1 MEDETADLCSALQ
14 VAKEET
20 TLQVVLRQ
28 RDVEKYSNLE
38 EEYLSEI
45 STLRLKL
52 ADALHTSDREIKE
65 RDEFWQKEMVKI
77 SKIIQGILA
86 AILAAC
92 LAYLSKKLNLRK
104 SFN

>member
-1 MEDETADLCSALQ
+1 MEGETADRYSALQ

-20 TLQVVLRQ
+20 QLQVELRQ
-28 RDVEKYSNLE
+28 RDAGKYSNLE
-38 EEYLSEI
+38 AEYLSEI
-45 STLRLKL
+45 SNLKL
-52 ADALHTSDREIKE
+52 KLSDALRTSDREIKE

-92 LAYLSKKLNLRK
+92 LAYLSKRLNLRK
-104 SFN
+104 PFY